1 MLADRRVHATL
12 PVASLEPSRE
22 FWEGRLGL
30 TPVLVQP
37 TAVLYRVGEGSV
49 FAISQSSGRASG
61 ATTQMAFTVPDI
73 EAEVAELQGRGIVF
87 EAYDFPGLRTE
98 NGIAQLGVNRA
109 AWFKDPEGNLIGVI
123 QFANGAGG

>member
-12 PVASLEPSRE
+12 PVATLEPSRA

-73 EAEVAELQGRGIVF
+73 EAEVADLQGLGIVF
-87 EAYDFPGLRTE
+87 EAYDFPGLRTD
-98 NGIAQLGVNRA
+98 NGIANLGLNRA
-109 AWFKDPEGNLIGVI
+109 AWFKDPEGNLIGVV
-123 QFANGAGG
+123 QLAEGDG